1 MQHEPRSDG
10 LRRLAR
16 YSRYQLVHGH
26 GILDR
31 VVIALVSL
39 VGFEPSKFQRVFSFL
54 FNMVRVNQSRNFFLD
69 LAIPEMWKRIILAPP
84 SP

>member
-31 VVIALVSL
+31 VVTALVSL
-39 VGFEPSKFQRVFSFL
+39 VGFEPSKFQRVFLLSL
-54 FNMVRVNQSRNFFLD
+54 
-69 LAIPEMWKRIILAPP
+69 
-84 SP
+84 